1 MRKYHWI
8 ESAAFK
14 RFNAASI
21 LPCIVFASMAAVTL
35 TNQKID
41 LSSQNVTLRSDHTI
55 ASVNS
60 GTVTLSF
67 DAPVMENEFL
77 KVTLLPGWGGRVRS
91 IVYKP
96 TGNEETNP
104 GQIGGPSSMGAGSF
118 FYDYLW
124 VIGGFYPTIGPE
136 HGKYFNL
143 PWDWKIL
150 TNTKDTAAIAM
161 YQVDSIPWR
170 QGYAG
175 KFSAY
180 NATNIQ
186 VEYIVRLVT
195 GKTGYETE
203 VTLKNPDSRSK
214 TYEYWE
220 SCSMF
225 PGNSGSSGGY
235 EFITPE
241 TKFQIDSWCTGIMN
255 VDKSAGADYFVY
267 FDKLRFLKNW
277 PAAGIMYGHNYP
289 FNFWGVIDHNDAHE
303 EGIMRICD
311 NKYTIGVKIWGS
323 PPSLFEIWP
332 GTCNRFFSPATLQ
345 ANQTITW
352 KAWYTPTVGLT
363 NVTDASEQMMINL
376 TTDKT
381 AYDGTV
387 DQTLQA
393 TCQVFSIMPAKAV
406 HARLRLEGGGSIQ
419 TVCDT
424 TLTPDPK
431 SGNVIRRAVP
441 VKSVYNGTTALT
453 ASFVDAAGA
462 STLLNARKTLSFS
475 NANPVVGV
483 LTGTA
488 CRIDRGM
495 PRHPVNVYSLDGRLV
510 SVLKNAAGA
519 GKLRLGKGVYFLTTE
534 NNRPGKMVRFTVQ

>member
-1 MRKYHWI
+1 MTRINQITRGKGRSVFLGFGI
-8 ESAAFK
+8 LCACLSAQ
-14 RFNAASI
+14 
-21 LPCIVFASMAAVTL
+21 AAVTL
-35 TNQKID
+35 TNQKIS
-41 LSSQNVTLRSDHTI
+41 LSSQNVTMRSDHTI

-60 GTVTLSF
+60 GTVTLAF
-67 DAPVMENEFL
+67 DAPVMENEYL

-96 TGNEETNP
+96 TGSEETNP

-143 PWDWKIL
+143 PWDWKVL

-225 PGNSGSSGGY
+225 PGNSSSSGGY

-255 VDKSAGADYFVY
+255 VDKSAGANYFVY

-363 NVTDASEQMMINL
+363 NVTDASEHMMVNL

-381 AYDGTV
+381 AYDGNADATV
-387 DQTLQA
+387 QIVCQA
-393 TCQVFSIMPAKAV
+393 FSIMPAKAV
-406 HARLRLEGGGSIQ
+406 HARLRLEGGGSVQ

-431 SGNVIRRAVP
+431 IGNVIRRAVP
-441 VKSVYNGTTALT
+441 VKSIYNGTTALT
-453 ASFVDAAGA
+453 ASFVDDAEGN
-462 STLLNARKTLSFS
+462 TLLNARRTLSFT

-483 LTGTA
+483 LTGMA
-488 CRIDRGM
+488 GRRAVGN
-495 PRHPVNVYSLDGRLV
+495 PRHTTNVFSLDGRLLHV
-510 SVLKNAAGA
+510 MENALEFESLPLARGA
-519 GKLRLGKGVYFLTTE
+519 YLLQS
-534 NNRPGKMVRFTVQ
+534 NNGHARTVIRTIIR